1 MSPALKI
8 ECLVVCMM
16 DNDIEPEKSGL
27 KRSGPSKMAAGI
39 AMHRA
44 HETQKPEDERIC
56 CDPYAFRFMDPAI
69 LQYAA
74 AYPKEAQEKYD
85 EMEKL
90 FPGLGNSIRARVRY
104 FDDFVEKFCGDGLEQ
119 LVVLGAGYDTR
130 AYRLKGLNESVRVFE
145 VDHPDTQAFKAE
157 KIREIFGRLP
167 DHVVY
172 VPIDFE
178 SEDLGDRLL
187 ANGYSPAKKTLF
199 LLEGLIMYLPPEA
212 VDETLAFIRNHSG
225 PGSEALFDYYP
236 LSAVDGTDTRPI
248 AANIRYFTRQQ
259 GEPLK
264 SGIPDGEV
272 EAFLAARG
280 FSNVRNVTGKDYRRM
295 YFHGK
300 NASRQVCDLLSF
312 VSAEVR

>member
-1 MSPALKI
+1 MS
-8 ECLVVCMM
+8 
-16 DNDIEPEKSGL
+16 DDTGTEKTGRAGA
-27 KRSGPSKMAAGI
+27 KRTGPSKMAAGI

-56 CDPYAFRFMDPAI
+56 YDPYALRFVDPAI

-74 AYPKEAQEKYD
+74 AHAKEAQRKYD
-85 EMEKL
+85 EMERA

-104 FDDFVEKFCGDGLEQ
+104 FDDFVERMCGEGLQQ
-119 LVVLGAGYDTR
+119 LVILGAGYDTR
-130 AYRLKGLNESVRVFE
+130 AYRLAGLKENVRVFE
-145 VDHPDTQAFKAE
+145 MDHPDTQAFKTE
-157 KIREIFGRLP
+157 KIREILGALP

-172 VPIDFE
+172 VPVDFE
-178 SEDLGDRLL
+178 SESAGDRLY
-187 ANGYSPAKKTLF
+187 ASGYSPDKKTLF

-212 VDETLAFIRNHSG
+212 VDETFAFIRRSSG
-225 PGSEALFDYYP
+225 PGSAVLFDYYP
-236 LSAVDGTDTRPI
+236 CSVVDGTDTRPV
-248 AANIRYFTRQQ
+248 AANIRAFTAHQ

-264 SGIPDGEV
+264 SGIPDGGV

-280 FSNVRNVTGKDYRRM
+280 FSNIRNVTGEDYRRM

-300 NASRQVCDLLSF
+300 NSDRQICDLLSF

>member
-1 MSPALKI
+1 MMS
-8 ECLVVCMM
+8 
-16 DNDIEPEKSGL
+16 NDTETNKTRRSGTT
-27 KRSGPSKMAAGI
+27 RSGPSKMAAGI

-74 AYPKEAQEKYD
+74 AYPKEAQQKYD
-85 EMEKL
+85 EMERL

-104 FDDFVEKFCGDGLEQ
+104 FDDFVERTCGEGLQQ
-119 LVVLGAGYDTR
+119 LVILGAGYDTR

-145 VDHPDTQAFKAE
+145 VDHPDTQAFKTG
-157 KIREIFGRLP
+157 KICEIFGTLP
-167 DHVVY
+167 DHVAY

-178 SEDLGDRLL
+178 SEDLRDRLV

-212 VDETLAFIRNHSG
+212 VDETFAFIRNSSG
-225 PGSEALFDYYP
+225 PGSTILFDYYP
-236 LSAVDGTDTRPI
+236 LSTIDGADTRPT
-248 AANIRYFTRQQ
+248 ATNIRYFTAEQ

-272 EAFLAARG
+272 EAFLTARG
-280 FSNVRNVTGKDYRRM
+280 FSNVRNVTGEDYRRM

-300 NASRQVCDLLSF
+300 NAGRQVCDLLSF
-312 VSAEVR
+312 VSAEVPI